1 MLTDPLV
8 TVDWLASHLEDVRV
22 IDGTWSMPN
31 ETGDLPNGYIKG
43 AVIFDI
49 DAIADLDSD
58 MAHMLPSAEI
68 FARSVGQMGITL
80 DDTIVIY
87 DRHGVFSAPRVW
99 WTFRMFGH
107 KNVYVLDGGLPAWR
121 DAGHDIAAQPA
132 SYAKSFY
139 KVCPARAKVADI
151 DEVLSAASKDIQIID
166 ARPPGRFKGTSA
178 EPRAGLRSGHM
189 PGAIN
194 IPFGTLRT
202 PQSRFKPLSD
212 IAQIMMS
219 NDASMSNDER
229 LTMPHHGK
237 NTLHPETEFTH
248 VGRPA
253 VGLATAV
260 SPDITRASTLLFNRA
275 EDLYRSDIRGYGRH
289 GSAGHDA
296 LIEAFNLL
304 EGGVGTT
311 LAQSGLAACTLPILA
326 NVKAGD
332 HLLRTDSSYG
342 PTRHFCQKYLKGMG
356 VETQMYDP
364 SIGSGIDS
372 LIRENT
378 SVIMLES
385 PGSLTFEIQDI
396 PAITKAAQ
404 AKGVTTIIDNTWSG
418 GLSLKPLSLGVDIS
432 CHAATK
438 YFGGHSDVMFGATI
452 SASAKMAKKIWKRD
466 FTGAACLFGV
476 VLNPCSETDV
486 IAFINALQL
495 FGIGYSYGGFESLA
509 IHCDPQLTR
518 QHSEDLGGPL
528 VRFACGLEAASDLK
542 DDIKQAFS
550 VLP

>member
-43 AVIFDI
+43 AVVFDI
-49 DAIADLDSD
+49 DAIADPDSD

-107 KNVYVLDGGLPAWR
+107 KNVYVLDGGLRAWR

-139 KVCPARAKVADI
+139 KVCPASAKVADI

-212 IAQIMMS
+212 IAQIMQKI
-219 NDASMSNDER
+219 D
-229 LTMPHHGK
+229 LTAPVITTCGS
-237 NTLHPETEFTH
+237 
-248 VGRPA
+248 
-253 VGLATAV
+253 GLTA
-260 SPDITRASTLLFNRA
+260 
-275 EDLYRSDIRGYGRH
+275 
-289 GSAGHDA
+289 AG
-296 LIEAFNLL
+296 LAFNL
-304 EGGVGTT
+304 
-311 LAQSGLAACTLPILA
+311 A
-326 NVKAGD
+326 
-332 HLLRTDSSYG
+332 R
-342 PTRHFCQKYLKGMG
+342 
-356 VETQMYDP
+356 
-364 SIGSGIDS
+364 
-372 LIRENT
+372 
-378 SVIMLES
+378 
-385 PGSLTFEIQDI
+385 
-396 PAITKAAQ
+396 
-404 AKGVTTIIDNTWSG
+404 
-418 GLSLKPLSLGVDIS
+418 LG
-432 CHAATK
+432 A
-438 YFGGHSDVMFGATI
+438 SDVSVYDGSWT
-452 SASAKMAKKIWKRD
+452 
-466 FTGAACLFGV
+466 
-476 VLNPCSETDV
+476 E
-486 IAFINALQL
+486 
-495 FGIGYSYGGFESLA
+495 YGG
-509 IHCDPQLTR
+509 R
-518 QHSEDLGGPL
+518 EDVPITPDVPMTLD
-528 VRFACGLEAASDLK
+528 V
-542 DDIKQAFS
+542 Q
-550 VLP
+550 